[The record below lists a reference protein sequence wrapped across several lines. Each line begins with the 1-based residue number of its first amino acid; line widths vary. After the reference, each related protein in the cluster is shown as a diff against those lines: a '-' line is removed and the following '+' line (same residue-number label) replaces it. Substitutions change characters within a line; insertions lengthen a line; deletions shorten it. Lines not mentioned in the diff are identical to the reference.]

1 MLAFVIDQFDVAR
14 LRIKFQFSAAQRV
27 GQQETIAIL
36 TGLLPEKAGIHFL
49 LIGNIGKRTA
59 RLILV
64 QGAYFLLVLAPLW
77 RVRAFAGTFRRVE
90 RTGGKSQGR
99 QRQQANQAKIRQGHN
114 DDKSLRYVAVITLNA
129 SAAIRHRLRSSYLK
143 SLKFVH

>member
-1 MLAFVIDQFDVAR
+1 MPVSFADHLFSVVGSVVLAFVIDQFDVTR
-14 LRIKFQFSAAQRV
+14 LRIEFQFSAAQWV

-64 QGAYFLLVLAPLW
+64 QGAYFLLVLAPL
-77 RVRAFAGTFRRVE
+77 RGIGAFAGTFRRVE
-90 RTGGKSQGR
+90 GTGTKNQGR
-99 QRQQANQAKIRQGHN
+99 KGSRRIRR
-114 DDKSLRYVAVITLNA
+114 KSGRVIMMTNP
-129 SAAIRHRLRSSYLK
+129 
-143 SLKFVH
+143 

>member
-14 LRIKFQFSAAQRV
+14 LRIKFQFRAAQWV

-49 LIGNIGKRTA
+49 LIGDISERTA

-64 QGAYFLLVLAPLW
+64 QGAYFLLVLAPL
-77 RVRAFAGTFRRVE
+77 RGIGTFAGTFRRVE
-90 RTGGKSQGR
+90 GTGTKNQGR
-99 QRQQANQAKIRQGHN
+99 KGQQANQAKIRQGQN
-114 DDKSLRYVAVITLNA
+114 DDESL
-129 SAAIRHRLRSSYLK
+129 
-143 SLKFVH
+143 

>member
-1 MLAFVIDQFDVAR
+1 MLAFVIDQFDVAG
-14 LRIKFQFSAAQRV
+14 LRIKFQFRAAQWV

-49 LIGNIGKRTA
+49 LIGNIGKRTT

-64 QGAYFLLVLAPLW
+64 QGANFLLVLAPL
-77 RVRAFAGTFRRVE
+77 RRIGALPGPLGALSVQAVRT
-90 RTGGKSQGR
+90 GR